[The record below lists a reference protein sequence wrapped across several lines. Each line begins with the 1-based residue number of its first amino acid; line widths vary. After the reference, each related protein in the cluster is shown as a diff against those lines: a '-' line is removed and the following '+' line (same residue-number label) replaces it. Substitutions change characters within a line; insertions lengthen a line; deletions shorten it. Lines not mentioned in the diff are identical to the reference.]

1 MTAKLKTVY
10 SLQLDPFLPVGAC
23 FRFEGYKQ
31 LYKVV
36 KEERGGNC
44 EKCAFWGGGDVDKTP
59 TPKVRANIA
68 RCCRFMCVG
77 ETRKDGFDVH
87 AVKVKAERGKK

>member
-1 MTAKLKTVY
+1 MTAKLGTVY
-10 SLQLDPFLPVGAC
+10 TLQLDPALPVGVY

-36 KEERGGNC
+36 KGERGMNC
-44 EKCAFWGGGDVDKTP
+44 PKCAFWGGDVDKTP
-59 TPKVRANIA
+59 TPTVRANIA
-68 RCCRFMCVG
+68 RCCRFSCNG
-77 ETRKDGFDVH
+77 ETRKDGFDVY